1 MNKNKARP
9 AVLSQGSFQL
19 LEAHPEVSYMAAG
32 GASHLQD
39 APSTCA
45 ARMWSGCP
53 LPAYSIASTFN
64 VCFQINC
71 PVFATLSVSLMNVIA
86 RVLFLVVRET
96 CWLPGCSTAKPERC
110 WASIFADLSLCAMD
124 GPLKSYYESLTGP
137 CFSSTE

>member
-71 PVFATLSVSLMNVIA
+71 PVFATYILESGGLGEKGAVWKSGFGTHIWELH
-86 RVLFLVVRET
+86 LGFQS
-96 CWLPGCSTAKPERC
+96 CSAG
-110 WASIFADLSLCAMD
+110 AFAM
-124 GPLKSYYESLTGP
+124 E
-137 CFSSTE
+137 